1 MHFFLLG
8 VINGLKLKLLRI
20 LTPGRFFVIKMFNL
34 MSIFISIFKFSF
46 TVNSKANLSVL
57 HQDLRSYLTRVAVL
71 TSLLLM
77 QWLLLICSFG

>member
-20 LTPGRFFVIKMFNL
+20 LIPGRFFVIKMFNL

-46 TVNSKANLSVL
+46 TVKSKANLSVL